1 MELRIVFICVF
12 ISVLDQSDGQDLRS
26 PAAAPLDSGKLQPAA
41 KASLIPSVCRKAPNG
56 SSLSVEIQLPFMDME
71 LHHEGQLHVLQ
82 DEQLLLV
89 LHGHELFQW
98 HIAGEDKRLVRLG
111 QLEGRVRQQ
120 LSAAVAAAVVLWHE
134 DLLFAVALPDT
145 LEFYQLPQ
153 EQLMNSTQW
162 HLLPIQEFSLP
173 GKLHQLQL
181 LKTKL
186 DQVVL
191 LLTVNSTQTQS
202 KCITFE
208 WLDTYFNPVSELNLP
223 ALEAFQLVGHQ
234 PYYIITGRSLRTQSA
249 LVLTVY
255 ELETPSLRLRRR
267 QSLTVHAR
275 HVRTT
280 RFRGRN
286 HLIACGR
293 NATASCLLFRM
304 VDGNFVVY
312 RKHMLQQLHF
322 THLASSP
329 RGQLLAAT
337 RGNGEVL
344 VFNSHRFDCYS
355 GFGADPNPSGVY
367 VHRNPLN
374 ETFLMLAYQRQ
385 SNVTLLRMVQLGGS
399 NDTASNS
406 LDGSDDLSSVQV
418 HRHEFEES
426 INALRSLLLRR
437 KQKVDA
443 LHRLTLS
450 LKTKQKELH
459 LGSGSHVEQV
469 HVQGEHL
476 QTPMQLKHRLE
487 QLRQHYAVNRR
498 PVRSFGVGNDSS
510 SMGQEVLKVRRLHV
524 RNLIYNGELM
534 PNYYVDNSSSPI
546 LTIKGKLLT
555 NKLQTQQLLTPQNY
569 KRPSRAIDPLQQVG
583 QGNLV
588 VRQLHVARINN
599 VSWFD
604 FYDSLFLQSRDNL
617 IEGRLIVQ
625 SRARVVNLE
634 TPLLNGLVVDQLFN
648 LRQPQLVSSNIF
660 MSAFFVSKLEAK
672 LINGLDFAND
682 IVFRGD
688 NATLIKTPV
697 HIYQMNVSGDLLVAN
712 DTKWRRNRTPETETE
727 GSLEHRLQQYYTGS
741 VILNGSLT
749 VKNVVRDTNATQLLL
764 GEQSLRQQDLHKDYL
779 LLQGEQQLAALMFGN
794 AKVTTPQLNSN
805 HIDGHP
811 VAEHL
816 LDAEQQLMNETIA
829 KPLHIIFM
837 DARIEGDLHC
847 SNYTTRLAQIAKD
860 AVRQGETAIITG
872 HKQFEAELIVET
884 LHSKQLNGID
894 IADEFVLKSQ
904 PMQNFSHLKS
914 FERIVVKQQAAI
926 GDELTVQELNSLPM
940 AQLMQRGYSLQRL
953 ELATATTPQ
962 LQHLQFQRLNN
973 LAFDELHG
981 LLSVNEEQQQLLL
994 HKQLIIEGNVRFEQ
1008 PLQLHTINGIQ
1019 WDSYVQ
1025 RLVNSQTNALIEGQK
1040 IFGETVLLTDALQAP
1055 SINGLDLSALLDNT
1069 LLRSTPQ
1076 SISGNY
1082 NFGRITVG
1090 NLDVPAVNE
1099 VPASSF
1105 IDTRQKQPL
1114 QLRGNLYVQQLS
1126 INGSLSCQLPNDP
1139 LPQLDTHLAA
1149 MQQRQWRNIWVLG
1162 DALWQ
1167 QSGAEQPQLD
1177 YLRQHA
1183 VRRRGGETQTISGQV
1198 TLKQPQFNKL
1208 QTLQSFPTSL
1218 NLTHIAADALLRQ
1231 SNATQIVSAPQVFVQ
1246 QVQAAVV
1253 RTLNDC
1259 HVQQLN
1265 EFDPTRLNA
1274 SLYRRSSG
1282 QPIAAQLRFVQPP
1295 DVKRLSVEGRLNG
1308 GVLAGIF
1315 EQSATAVWP
1324 AVQLQQ
1330 LRVQQHLQL
1339 DEINGMHLEYLLQNR
1354 VPLRSSQP
1362 LELFGTLS
1370 FEQLELGT
1378 NIRLR
1383 SINGIALSQVVYK
1396 HGERLQAISGA
1407 KTFDGGIVLHG
1418 PAHVM
1423 QLNGRD
1429 LSDSYQQS
1437 IFTDRDYSIDSLRL
1451 DGATFEAGLLPLV
1464 EQQARQAAAGEE
1476 LLPQQLQQLEQQLKT
1491 SQAQHTQRLRYLD
1504 YEPQVYA
1511 AIWNASESA
1520 TDDNDV
1526 EAVIVPQHPLL
1537 SSCQQ
1542 QELRARLSRAKQRVL
1557 LSQEQHVLHAT
1568 AQQGA
1573 LHVQAENNCHASK
1586 LKSKL
1591 RSRIH
1596 ITCRGEQHTL
1606 GMRQHVRQLQ
1616 LLELPPQFSGNNLL
1630 LLLGTLEEVRVLHV
1644 NMANCSL
1651 SDWQSLPHAAAQLMQ
1666 VLQLPDAGG
1675 TFLLTAAAP
1684 APELPALAVHR
1695 LVTASQRFELLQ
1707 LIEGDF
1713 DLAELQQLQLFLS
1726 CRRCRR
1732 IDVHEF
1738 DAELQR
1744 FRPLQQLRLEARV
1757 QQLLP
1762 FGVGQEQH
1770 LLVLTLGGS
1779 SNFYLLSYTHLGA
1792 WQPHTYGQ
1800 MADVLWSWPLIQSG
1814 EQLRRTT
1821 AVLLLCG
1828 ELQCNEVS
1836 ALLD

>member
-1 MELRIVFICVF
+1 
-12 ISVLDQSDGQDLRS
+12 
-26 PAAAPLDSGKLQPAA
+26 
-41 KASLIPSVCRKAPNG
+41 ASLIPSVCRKAQNV
-56 SSLSVEIQLPFMDME
+56 SSSRSVEIQLPFMDME

-111 QLEGRVRQQ
+111 QLEGRVRQH
-120 LSAAVAAAVVLWHE
+120 LSAVAAAVVLWHE

-153 EQLMNSTQW
+153 EQLLNSTQW

-223 ALEAFQLVGHQ
+223 ALEAFQVVGHQ

-249 LVLTVY
+249 VSIQTQLYPPVDSLFNSLSLSLSYQLVLTVY

-329 RGQLLAAT
+329 RGQLVAAT

-374 ETFLMLAYQRQ
+374 ETFLMLAYQRH

-399 NDTASNS
+399 NDTAGNS
-406 LDGSDDLSSVQV
+406 LDDLSSVQV

-450 LKTKQKELH
+450 MKSKQKELH

-469 HVQGEHL
+469 HLQGEHL

-498 PVRSFGVGNDSS
+498 SVRSFGVGNDSS

-546 LTIKGKLLT
+546 LTIKGTVLT

-569 KRPSRAIDPLQQVG
+569 KRPSRAIDPLQQQVG

-660 MSAFFVSKLEAK
+660 MSAFFVPKLEAK

-697 HIYQMNVSGDLLVAN
+697 HIYQMNVSGSLLVAN

-727 GSLEHRLQQYYTGS
+727 TEGSVENRLQQYYTGS

-749 VKNVVRDTNATQLLL
+749 VLNVVRDTNATQLLL

-779 LLQGEQQLAALMFGN
+779 LLQGQQQLAALMFGN

-805 HIDGHP
+805 HINGHP

-816 LDAEQQLMNETIA
+816 LDAEQQLMNEANA

-837 DARIEGDLHC
+837 DAQIEGDLRC

-872 HKQFEAELIVET
+872 HKQFEAELTVET
-884 LHSKQLNGID
+884 LHSNKLNGID
-894 IADEFVLKSQ
+894 TADEFVLKSQ
-904 PMQNFSHLKS
+904 PMQNFSYLKS
-914 FERIVVKQQAAI
+914 FERIVVKQQATI
-926 GDELTVQELNSLPM
+926 GDDLTVQELNSLPM
-940 AQLMQRGYSLQRL
+940 AQLLQRGYSLQRL

-973 LAFDELHG
+973 LAFDELLG

-1025 RLVNSQTNALIEGQK
+1025 RLVNSQTNTLIEGQK
-1040 IFGETVLLTDALQAP
+1040 IFGETVMLTDALQAP

-1082 NFGRITVG
+1082 NIDRITVG

-1105 IDTRQKQPL
+1105 IDTRQKQKPL
-1114 QLRGNLYVQQLS
+1114 QLRGNLNVQQLS
-1126 INGSLSCQLPNDP
+1126 INGSLSCQLANDP
-1139 LPQLDTHLAA
+1139 LPQLDTQLAA
-1149 MQQRQWRNIWVLG
+1149 MQQRQWGNIWVLG

-1167 QSGAEQPQLD
+1167 QSDATVDEQPQLD

-1183 VRRRGGETQTISGQV
+1183 VRRRGGATQTISGQV

-1208 QTLQSFPTSL
+1208 QTLQNFPTSL

-1231 SNATQIVSAPQVFVQ
+1231 SNATQIVSAPQLFVQ
-1246 QVQAAVV
+1246 HVQAGVV

-1259 HVQQLN
+1259 HVQLLN

-1308 GVLAGIF
+1308 GGLAAIF

-1330 LRVQQHLQL
+1330 LHVQQHLQL
-1339 DEINGMHLEYLLQNR
+1339 DEINGMHLEFLLQNR

-1370 FEQLELGT
+1370 FEQLELGA
-1378 NIRLR
+1378 NIRMR
-1383 SINGIALSQVVYK
+1383 SINDIALSQVVYK

-1451 DGATFEAGLLPLV
+1451 DGATFEAGLLPLI
-1464 EQQARQAAAGEE
+1464 EQQARQAAAGGEE
-1476 LLPQQLQQLEQQLKT
+1476 LLPHQLQQLEQQLKI

-1511 AIWNASESA
+1511 AIWNATESA
-1520 TDDNDV
+1520 TENDSDV
-1526 EAVIVPQHPLL
+1526 KAAIVQHAQQPLL
-1537 SSCQQ
+1537 SGSSCQQ
-1542 QELRARLSRAKQRVL
+1542 QELRARLSRAQQRVL
-1557 LSQEQHVLHAT
+1557 ISHEQRVLHAT

-1573 LHVQAENNCHASK
+1573 LHVQADNNCQASK
-1586 LKSKL
+1586 LKLKLKL

-1630 LLLGTLEEVRVLHV
+1630 LLLGTLEEVRVLHI

-1651 SDWQSLPHAAAQLMQ
+1651 SDWQSLPHGAAQLMQ
-1666 VLQLPDAGG
+1666 VLQLPDASG
-1675 TFLLTAAAP
+1675 TFLLTAPAP
-1684 APELPALAVHR
+1684 APALELPALAVHR
-1695 LVTASQRFELLQ
+1695 LVTASQRFEPLQ

-1713 DLAELQQLQLFLS
+1713 DLAELQQSQLFLS

-1738 DAELQR
+1738 DAELQH

-1762 FGVGQEQH
+1762 FAVGQEQH

-1792 WQPHTYGQ
+1792 WQPRTYGQ
-1800 MADVLWSWPLIQSG
+1800 MGDVLWSWPLIQPG